1 MQAIQAGLAKVIK
14 NRMDERGAHLPKSI
28 VTRSMASP
36 FSPFSPLHALK
47 WLMDD
52 SSQELLP
59 ACELPASWR
68 AARTEA
74 RLNLPVLAALSYS
87 PEVASLLRRAKYG
100 PQWSAAQ
107 RLIRLAGRLEAPAWL
122 ERRCCL
128 VPVPADPG
136 RLIQRGFHLPSL
148 LCQVLARR
156 WRLRYDLSR
165 LVKGQSSPTL
175 ASLTRQ
181 QRLSELRGLIAHALT
196 HDLSAESSQN
206 NEPFVIVDDVLTTG
220 ATASACIE
228 ALQAGGDRV
237 LGVVVLARSG

>member
-1 MQAIQAGLAKVIK
+1 
-14 NRMDERGAHLPKSI
+14 MDERGAHVPKSI

-52 SSQELLP
+52 SNQELVP
-59 ACELPASWR
+59 ARELPASWR
-68 AARTEA
+68 AARTVA

-87 PEVASLLRRAKYG
+87 PEVARLLRRAKYG

-122 ERRCCL
+122 ERPCCL

-136 RLIQRGFHLPSL
+136 RLIERGFHLPSL

-156 WRLRYDLSR
+156 WGLRHDLSR

-181 QRLSELRGLIAHALT
+181 QRLSELRGLIARASK
-196 HDLSAESSQN
+196 HDLSAPSSQN
-206 NEPFVIVDDVLTTG
+206 NEPVVLVDDVLTTG

-228 ALQAGGDRV
+228 ALKAGGDRI
-237 LGVVVLARSG
+237 LGLVVLARSG